1 MNGKEAV
8 STSGN
13 CMQFN
18 EELFKCKIQKGGH
31 EDEFA
36 KKKKKQGVEQ
46 KFIKKRAHNTVEDT
60 L

>member
-36 KKKKKQGVEQ
+36 KKKKKKSRELS
-46 KFIKKRAHNTVEDT
+46 KNS
-60 L
+60 